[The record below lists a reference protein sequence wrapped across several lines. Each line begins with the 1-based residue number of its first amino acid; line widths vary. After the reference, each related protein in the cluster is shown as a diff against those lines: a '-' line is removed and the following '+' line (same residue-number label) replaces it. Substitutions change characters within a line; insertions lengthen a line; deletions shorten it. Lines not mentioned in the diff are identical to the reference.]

1 LLHWRKSQSVRTELL
16 VRSLDSTDSA
26 EYFISNASSP
36 LSLKSQHLSPQ
47 KEKKNRIQN
56 QLKIETGTGTSKK
69 IKNEIEMKNNSFLP
83 GTPLSLYRSNIL
95 SPSPVTNF
103 STLAVSSSD
112 NRKNANS
119 EHQLLTQERLNI
131 RLTAQIKAW
140 VSAQVELHT
149 QLANEEA
156 TGILNRRFADRGTES
171 GIKSRIFGVEES
183 ALSEVNYLN
192 ENNEGNYNQNIDNKI
207 KNENERVVNIECDDV
222 SYISRKEKRTDI
234 IKPSFSM
241 ENSMA
246 NSTLNFPMSPF
257 QDLVRGSCDS
267 PRITRNL
274 FQGPE
279 KMEIKREENN
289 LNSSFLMGINLG
301 EKIMPGIP
309 EITARITVKKEELS
323 IPMSPQ
329 YSQLLLVESNNEN
342 NDASLLSECFRS
354 DFLSKL
360 LETEIV
366 QNTVSTSLPLISKDI
381 FMSENQII
389 LDKSVVGNIVQS
401 ESKQIENGNNT
412 EKKQSPQTEILKLIS
427 SEKYQN
433 KNEISLLLENENS
446 LKIDPNNVSIMTYV
460 KNSVDVSTDDIL
472 SPLQKRLIAKS
483 VEKKAKVPS
492 NSEINISSPVS
503 VPYSVTYALLCGE
516 KMSESNIE
524 SEKMNK
530 LPLKNSSPESL
541 TRTYVDADSTAIST
555 DKNMDDNNNIS
566 QRTASPSPKSTIKI
580 PNTEGKIFEKLL
592 SRKIIPLV
600 EKSPPKIQVPVPH
613 IPYRPVRDYLNSEF
627 PLLYSTEN
635 TENENEVVTQTIHTA
650 SLPLPLSNT
659 TLYNSAHEKED
670 KKEMQ
675 TENPIPVSENKN
687 TGSNNEYKDKY
698 RNGSV
703 NTEMS
708 SGNNDYCSVFERE
721 SYLIPPVGLSM
732 RSLSRERGGSV
743 PVSMTQNK
751 SSQLQAKL
759 RYGYTVRA
767 VSYHYRFC
775 FLSFNFLF
783 FSVFSFVYVSLLH
796 SLFTFS
802 LDENNLRL

>member
-36 LSLKSQHLSPQ
+36 LSLKSQHSSPQ
-47 KEKKNRIQN
+47 KEKKLRIQN

-69 IKNEIEMKNNSFLP
+69 IKHEIEMKNNSFLP
-83 GTPLSLYRSNIL
+83 GTPLSLYLSNIL

-119 EHQLLTQERLNI
+119 EHQLLAQERLNI

-171 GIKSRIFGVEES
+171 GMKSRIFGVEES
-183 ALSEVNYLN
+183 ALSEINYLN
-192 ENNEGNYNQNIDNKI
+192 ENNEGNYNQNIDSKI
-207 KNENERVVNIECDDV
+207 KNENENERILSIECDDV
-222 SYISRKEKRTDI
+222 SYISRKEKRKEI
-234 IKPSFSM
+234 MKPSFSM

-301 EKIMPGIP
+301 EKIMPGTS
-309 EITARITVKKEELS
+309 EMTAKITVKKEKKEELS

-342 NDASLLSECFRS
+342 SDASLLSECFHS

-366 QNTVSTSLPLISKDI
+366 QNTVFTSLPLLSNDI
-381 FMSENQII
+381 FISENQII
-389 LDKSVVGNIVQS
+389 LDRNVISNIVQS

-412 EKKQSPQTEILKLIS
+412 EKKQSPQIEILKSTS
-427 SEKYQN
+427 SEKYQNSFEKN
-433 KNEISLLLENENS
+433 KNEISLLLENENN
-446 LKIDPNNVSIMTYV
+446 LKIDLNNVSIMTYV

-483 VEKKAKVPS
+483 VEKKAGVPN

-524 SEKMNK
+524 SEKKCEIEMNK

-541 TRTYVDADSTAIST
+541 TRTYIDADSTAIST
-555 DKNMDDNNNIS
+555 DKNMDNNNNIS

-592 SRKIIPLV
+592 SRKIIPFV

-613 IPYRPVRDYLNSEF
+613 VPYRPVRDYLDSEF

-635 TENENEVVTQTIHTA
+635 TENENENEVVTQTLHTA

-659 TLYNSAHEKED
+659 SLYNSTHEKED
-670 KKEMQ
+670 KKETQ
-675 TENPIPVSENKN
+675 TENLISVSENNKN
-687 TGSNNEYKDKY
+687 TGNNNEYKDKY

-721 SYLIPPVGLSM
+721 SYLMPPVGLSM

-759 RYGYTVRA
+759 RYGYAVRA
-767 VSYHYRFC
+767 VSFDC
-775 FLSFNFLF
+775 NF
-783 FSVFSFVYVSLLH
+783 
-796 SLFTFS
+796 
-802 LDENNLRL
+802 